1 MFLVMKKGKPEAC
14 PEDAL
19 IGSDQS
25 RILALNMVPSKSKG

>member
-14 PEDAL
+14 PEVAL
-19 IGSDQS
+19 NGSDQL